1 MLGKLCAYLSAT
13 VLSLVL
19 LESLLWVSDIV
30 VPPSVSRE
38 LRWREKHKSDVLV
51 GTQKRF
57 LFDKYSP
64 QLGWELKPNIR
75 SEDLTS
81 NSVGLRG
88 RREYD
93 VKQPPDSR
101 RILCVGDSFIFGQNL
116 TDEQTMPTQ
125 LETILDRHGNWEV
138 LNLGVHGYGT
148 DQQWLRLEK
157 LGFQYR
163 ADVVVLGFFEENIR
177 RNVLSFRDYA
187 KPHFELENAKLVIR
201 NSPVPSPEEL
211 LSREVKWPSCTLRI
225 LCVLENVFTELLLQT
240 PQLAPLE
247 LTRAAQVTLAL
258 LDTMR
263 TASVNRG
270 MLFIVMNIPRRLYSE
285 PTRVETLIRGWAE
298 RSGTPFINLR
308 EKFLQLP
315 EDDQQ
320 RLYSGHWTPYGAKMA
335 AKEVASAI
343 LDVMGERDRQARLTY
358 TAEGD
363 I

>member
-1 MLGKLCAYLSAT
+1 VPGSLCAYLLAT

-19 LESLLWVSDIV
+19 LESLLWVSDLV

-38 LRWREKHKSDVLV
+38 LRWREKHKSDVPV
-51 GTQKRF
+51 VTQKR
-57 LFDKYSP
+57 LMLDRYSP
-64 QLGWELKPNIR
+64 QLGWELKPNVR

-81 NSVGLRG
+81 NSMGLRG

-93 VKQPPDSR
+93 LEQPLDSR

-148 DQQWLRLEK
+148 DQQWLRLEG
-157 LGFQYR
+157 LGFQYS

-187 KPHFELENAKLVIR
+187 KPYFELENAKLVIR

-225 LCVLENVFTELLLQT
+225 LCVLEHAFTELILQT
-240 PQLAPLE
+240 PHLPPLE

-263 TASVNRG
+263 TASINRG

-285 PTRVETLIRGWAE
+285 PTKVETLIRRWAE

-315 EDDQQ
+315 KDDQQ

-343 LDVMGERDRQARLTY
+343 LDIMGERNRQARLTY